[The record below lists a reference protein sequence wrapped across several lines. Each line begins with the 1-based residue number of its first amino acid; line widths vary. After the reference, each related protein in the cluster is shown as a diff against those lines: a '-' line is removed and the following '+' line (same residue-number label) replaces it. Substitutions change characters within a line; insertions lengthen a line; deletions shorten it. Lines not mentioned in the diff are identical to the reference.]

1 MRIGITGA
9 SGMLG
14 TALIE
19 ELINKHSIFATSR
32 NIGYEKNGVKWEC
45 FDLTN
50 LKKLNRWLEN
60 TNPDLILHCAA
71 MVNVD
76 ECENSED
83 YAKKLHVET
92 TKIIANYLDQDKKK
106 LIYISTDSVFDGSKK
121 GAYIE
126 TDNVSPLNV
135 YAKTKLLGEEPV
147 LRMENGLVI
156 RTNIIGWNVFKKKSF
171 AEWALK
177 GLIESEPLTLFSDV
191 MFSPLNVSQLSQIIN
206 RMIDINL
213 SGLYHCAS
221 KDYLSKYD
229 FGIKMAEIFNF
240 PIDNIKR
247 INFEDMDLIASRPK
261 NMTLSSAKLNAILD
275 YNYTSYDA
283 IKLMKNHYDNGWLSR
298 IIGMELDDDY
308 NFWRK

>member
-1 MRIGITGA
+1 
-9 SGMLG
+9 
-14 TALIE
+14 
-19 ELINKHSIFATSR
+19 
-32 NIGYEKNGVKWEC
+32 
-45 FDLTN
+45 
-50 LKKLNRWLEN
+50 
-60 TNPDLILHCAA
+60 
-71 MVNVD
+71 
-76 ECENSED
+76 
-83 YAKKLHVET
+83 
-92 TKIIANYLDQDKKK
+92 
-106 LIYISTDSVFDGSKK
+106 
-121 GAYIE
+121 
-126 TDNVSPLNV
+126 
-135 YAKTKLLGEEPV
+135 
-147 LRMENGLVI
+147 
-156 RTNIIGWNVFKKKSF
+156 
-171 AEWALK
+171 
-177 GLIESEPLTLFSDV
+177 

-298 IIGMELDDDY
+298 IIGMELDDNY